1 MEGYKIISVE
11 SRKGGVG
18 KTTVARL
25 LADIVTASY
34 RDSRNGNVRA
44 VVIDLDILGTDSVDF
59 VKTIPGEYIQTA
71 GSCLLEC
78 FNGKTFS
85 NKIKLEKWK
94 IDEKRI
100 FYIPSLLSSYSKKEH
115 RIKYNPQLLF
125 DELHSKWFMDFLKE
139 LFQQFVSNY
148 NEDYELVFILD
159 NPPGY
164 SEFVPVLEDY
174 LVEIGP
180 EIGKTIFVCSL
191 DKQDLQACAAG
202 MRLLYKKYRK
212 ALLAAQ
218 YYHSITWR
226 DDKAVKKVDEE
237 SNKSAAGGA
246 NSKEKESQYFNKGLF
261 DALLNKELAKDNFY
275 NSSKT
280 ILKYRDYYTD
290 PKWCIGLLVNKVPPN
305 LDEEYLKSNFNV
317 KMILRDMEELGKYS
331 KFEKYFRERLFE
343 DYVSFSPGLAYQ
355 FIIGNFVTG
364 QVKIHT
370 VDDKDLRTEI
380 EKSLT
385 DFKREVAQKPRSP
398 KQEVI
403 QGITRQFYSFFLI
416 DNLEKTLKKS
426 GAGNSYI
433 LFDPR
438 FKFSVAGLKLFNQPM
453 GLVPESLRMKK
464 RKVDDSI
471 LSDKRLREAAERKS
485 LSLGKVEDKSLVK
498 TLAEKIYKQC
508 IEPIEGA
515 YESGSNVMASVVL
528 ALPLEILKD
537 TLSENSAGSKSG
549 SEFAASPYN
558 SIQAWWHEF
567 TSEFIRMQSEGI
579 TDGDESALRHS
590 FRKTFFNP
598 DLLPDDYC
606 EALDKILD
614 RNEIKMKR
622 KTCVQALSY
631 LILRYLDLES
641 DLEFFM
647 NCCYNLKNPE
657 IEKNH
662 VYLISKAID
671 HVVVEKTHEVEGGK
685 EFLKS
690 TIGLAYMSD
699 IDSEEDTA
707 VGETIDFSFI
717 DSETAKLK
725 TALARIWDDWCHVD

>member
-1 MEGYKIISVE
+1 MKGFKIISVE

-25 LADIVTASY
+25 LAEIVTAPY
-34 RDSRNGNVRA
+34 VDSRNVNVRA
-44 VVIDLDILGTDSVDF
+44 VVIDLDILGTDSADF
-59 VKTIPGEYIQTA
+59 IKTIPGDYIQIA
-71 GSCLLEC
+71 DRCLLEC

-85 NKIKLEKWK
+85 NKIGLKKWK

-100 FYIPSLLSSYSKKEH
+100 FYIPSLLSSYSKKER
-115 RIKYNPQLLF
+115 RIKYIPQLLF
-125 DELHSKWFMDFLKE
+125 DELHSQWFMDLLKE
-139 LFQQFVSNY
+139 LFQQFVSDY

-191 DKQDLQACAAG
+191 DKQDLKASAAG

-218 YYHSITWR
+218 YYHSITCVN
-226 DDKAVKKVDEE
+226 DKVA
-237 SNKSAAGGA
+237 
-246 NSKEKESQYFNKGLF
+246 EKEPLHFNKHLF
-261 DALLNKELAKDNFY
+261 DALLNEELAKDN
-275 NSSKT
+275 
-280 ILKYRDYYTD
+280 YYYSEKITLENCVYYSD
-290 PKWCIGLLVNKVPPN
+290 PKLCIGLIVNKVPYN
-305 LDEEYLKSNFNV
+305 INEKYLKSNFDV
-317 KMILRDMEELGKYS
+317 KIILRDMAELGKNA
-331 KFEKYFRERLFE
+331 KFENYFRERVLE
-343 DYVSFSPGLAYQ
+343 DYVSFSLGLAYQ
-355 FIIGNFVTG
+355 FILGNFVTD
-364 QVKIHT
+364 QVKINT
-370 VDDKDLRTEI
+370 VGDKGLRTEI

-385 DFKREVAQKPRSP
+385 GFKREVARKPPSP
-398 KQEVI
+398 KQGVI

-416 DNLEKTLKKS
+416 DDLEKTLKKS

-453 GLVPESLRMKK
+453 GLVPESFKMKK

-485 LSLGKVEDKSLVK
+485 LILGKVEDKSLVK

-515 YESGSNVMASVVL
+515 YESVSNVMASVVL

-537 TLSENSAGSKSG
+537 ILSENSAGSKSD
-549 SEFAASPYN
+549 SEFETSAYN
-558 SIQAWWHEF
+558 YIQAWWHEF
-567 TSEFIRMQSEGI
+567 TSEFIRMQLEGV
-579 TDGDESALRHS
+579 TDGDESGLRHS

-598 DLLPDDYC
+598 DLLPNDYC
-606 EALDKILD
+606 ETLDEILEKND
-614 RNEIKMKR
+614 IGVKR

-647 NCCYNLKNPE
+647 NCCYNLKNPD
-657 IEKNH
+657 IKKDH

-671 HVVVEKTHEVEGGK
+671 QVIVEKTHDVEDGK
-685 EFLKS
+685 KFLKS
-690 TIGLAYMSD
+690 TGLVYMSD
-699 IDSEEDTA
+699 ADSEADTA
-707 VGETIDFSFI
+707 VGETIDYSIIDHSII
-717 DSETAKLK
+717 DSETVDLRTK
-725 TALARIWDDWCHVD
+725 LARIWDDWRNVD